1 MYNYNY
7 VIAMAKETIQIRVD
21 EKTSRFVES
30 LLVSGLFKTK
40 SDAIRYLLSMGI
52 SATRKFSDVGE
63 KVESL
68 KRFEKSK
75 GKFPIELS
83 GGLKDLIDDRH
94 RFK

>member
-1 MYNYNY
+1 MWKNYAITKFY
-7 VIAMAKETIQIRVD
+7 SLKFAMLR
-21 EKTSRFVES
+21 
-30 LLVSGLFKTK
+30 FKTK

-52 SATRKFSDVGE
+52 SATRKFSGVGE

-68 KRFEKSK
+68 KRLEKSK

>member
-1 MYNYNY
+1 MT
-7 VIAMAKETIQIRVD
+7 KETIQIRVD

-30 LLVSGLFKTK
+30 LLASGLFKTK

-52 SATRKFSDVGE
+52 SASRRFSGVGE
-63 KVESL
+63 KVEIL
-68 KRFEKSK
+68 KRLEKSN